1 MLNTSDGPRLNPP
14 EAICFTITFPTS
26 KNSCVENYFFHL
38 LILLCFTLLKGSP
51 SLWWIVSELTVHRIK
66 AYSLILS
73 ILISCTEQIH
83 RTQLL
88 PLKPITYSGGGVG
101 KGHPLVT
108 ESHEEV
114 AHILVSFFLVV
125 SNFHCQKVLCLSNP
139 NFSVLSFWIMIH
151 VLTVSPGINSVLI
164 SPLFHFLDIRTI
176 QSIVTTVSTIL

>member
-101 KGHPLVT
+101 KGHPTCDWKPWGSGSYPCEFV
-108 ESHEEV
+108 
-114 AHILVSFFLVV
+114 LVV
-125 SNFHCQKVLCLSNP
+125 NNFHCQKVLYLSNP

>member
-1 MLNTSDGPRLNPP
+1 M
-14 EAICFTITFPTS
+14 
-26 KNSCVENYFFHL
+26 
-38 LILLCFTLLKGSP
+38 
-51 SLWWIVSELTVHRIK
+51 
-66 AYSLILS
+66 
-73 ILISCTEQIH
+73 
-83 RTQLL
+83 
-88 PLKPITYSGGGVG
+88 
-101 KGHPLVT
+101 T

-125 SNFHCQKVLCLSNP
+125 NNFHCQKVLCLSNP